1 MCTARYEVPDLDA
14 AWLALSAELDGDG
27 EVLHHVVDVPG
38 SQTLVRGTVRRA
50 DDRIVVETMALE
62 RLRKLQA
69 LVLEIVPDARLVDE
83 STRSAADAFAETGP
97 DMPPQDAAP
106 ELAAEDIA
114 ALVRQHEDRWLSER
128 IPALGGLTPREA
140 AANPAAREELVALLD
155 DFEWQD
161 RQTPNAFSMDVH
173 RIRSRAGPELIR
185 DTAVPFVVRDR
196 PMTLRGSGPATR
208 GSVREAPRRAGPSTE
223 IHLSVLEVTQHRAAT
238 DSSVQAIEH
247 ATRGPGQ
254 ERRYDREDA
263 TLFLDRRESDTGR

>member
-14 AWLALSAELDGDG
+14 AWLALSGELDGDG

-38 SQTLVRGTVRRA
+38 SQPVVRGTVRRA
-50 DDRIVVETMALE
+50 SDRIVVETMALE

-69 LVLEIVPDARLVDE
+69 LVLEIVPGARLVDE

-140 AANPAAREELVALLD
+140 AANPAAREELIALLD

-161 RQTPNAFSMDVH
+161 RRTPNAFSMDVH
-173 RIRSRAGPELIR
+173 RIRSEL
-185 DTAVPFVVRDR
+185 
-196 PMTLRGSGPATR
+196 G
-208 GSVREAPRRAGPSTE
+208 
-223 IHLSVLEVTQHRAAT
+223 LS
-238 DSSVQAIEH
+238 
-247 ATRGPGQ
+247 
-254 ERRYDREDA
+254 
-263 TLFLDRRESDTGR
+263 